1 MSVFALRLKEA
12 RKNLGLSQEKLG
24 VLAGIDE
31 ASASARM
38 NHYERGKHAPDST
51 MVERL
56 ANALNVPEAY
66 FYARDDDMAW
76 LLIQLHRADKKRR
89 KLIVEYAQKEFLAHN
104 TKKPSI

>member
-12 RKNLGLSQEKLG
+12 RLSLGLSQEKLG

-38 NHYERGKHAPDST
+38 NQYERGKHAPDIT

-56 ANALNVPEAY
+56 AHALNVPEA
-66 FYARDDDMAW
+66 FLYARDDDMAW
-76 LLIQLHRADKKRR
+76 LLIQLHRADKKR
-89 KLIVEYAQKEFLAHN
+89 
-104 TKKPSI
+104 KKAIMECVRNIP